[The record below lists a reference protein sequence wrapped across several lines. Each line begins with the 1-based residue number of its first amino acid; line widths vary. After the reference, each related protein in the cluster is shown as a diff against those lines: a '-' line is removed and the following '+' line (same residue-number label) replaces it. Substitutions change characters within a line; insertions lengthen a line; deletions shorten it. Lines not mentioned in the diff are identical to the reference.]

1 MRTPDTPV
9 VPPEGGRKWSGN
21 GPVKLSI
28 LMAAYNE
35 ERTIAAAVDSV
46 LHHDYPCEVELIVV
60 DDGSSDR
67 TPLLL
72 ARYAHPAVTTHRH
85 PHNLGK
91 GAALLTAGKLATG
104 THILPFD
111 ADLEYSPDD
120 IPRLVEPVLQG
131 RCDVVYGARLFGQNT
146 VYQSYRYALGNELM
160 TLAANVLFDAHLA
173 DMHTCLKLIPLSL
186 FRSLRL
192 HARGFG
198 LDTEITACLLR
209 LGIRPFEVPVS
220 YYSRSHA
227 EGKKISWQDAV
238 DSFRIMGKVR
248 FMRRERVGLGVTAL
262 RGLPSPVPDI
272 QAEHGLTGR
281 WAAGQH
287 TRKPSQR

>member
-1 MRTPDTPV
+1 MSAPDMPV
-9 VPPEGGRKWSGN
+9 SLPRGGRKWSGD

-35 ERTIAAAVDSV
+35 ERTIEVAVDSV
-46 LHHDYPCEVELIVV
+46 LTHEYPCEMELIVV

-72 ARYAHPAVTTHRH
+72 AQRANPVVITHRH

-91 GAALLTAGKLATG
+91 GAALLTAGGLATG

-120 IPRLVEPVLQG
+120 IPRLLEPVLQG

-160 TLAANVLFDAHLA
+160 TLVANVLFDAHLA
-173 DMHTCLKLIPLSL
+173 DLHTCLKLIPLPL

-238 DSFRIMGKVR
+238 DCLRILGKVR
-248 FMRRERVGLGVTAL
+248 FMRKERLGPGGSVTSAD
-262 RGLPSPVPDI
+262 RPSADRRV
-272 QAEHGLTGR
+272 AV
-281 WAAGQH
+281 AG
-287 TRKPSQR
+287 